1 MSSRDF
7 DLICITIA
15 DYKFIGEWV
24 IIDFYLLI
32 LERRLLFQNS
42 LGFAPF
48 DRRLYQTDAP
58 LESATRKFEWLLDYV

>member
-7 DLICITIA
+7 DLIRITIT
-15 DYKFIGEWV
+15 DYKFIGVWV

-32 LERRLLFQNS
+32 LERWLLLQNS
-42 LGFAPF
+42 LGFASF

-58 LESATRKFEWLLDYV
+58 LECATWKFK